1 MNENSYLDTGTL
13 GIVDRLIYLFL
24 FAVPLILYVIIY
36 FYSHSV
42 EGYLMPNFIP
52 LLKLFSLPATVI
64 AFVIAYFLAHGVDE
78 TSKLKKYFTIQMAM
92 LLVVIEVV
100 SIIINILSWMTRPPH
115 SFGPIVAIIGLPIL
129 LFGSFISLLYI
140 FLLIYFFA
148 KGRFEIVIIKNF
160 AKRFV

>member
-24 FAVPLILYVIIY
+24 FAVPLILFAIIY

-42 EGYLMPNFIP
+42 ESYLMPNFVA
-52 LLKLFSLPATVI
+52 LLNLFMLPATVI
-64 AFVIAYFLAHGVDE
+64 ALVIAYFLAHGADE

-92 LLVVIEVV
+92 LLVVMEVV
-100 SIIINILSWMTRPPH
+100 GIIIKILSWMTRPPH
-115 SFGPIVAIIGLPIL
+115 SFGSIVAMIGIPVMF
-129 LFGSFISLLYI
+129 FGSFIGLLYI
-140 FLLIYFFA
+140 FLLIYFLI